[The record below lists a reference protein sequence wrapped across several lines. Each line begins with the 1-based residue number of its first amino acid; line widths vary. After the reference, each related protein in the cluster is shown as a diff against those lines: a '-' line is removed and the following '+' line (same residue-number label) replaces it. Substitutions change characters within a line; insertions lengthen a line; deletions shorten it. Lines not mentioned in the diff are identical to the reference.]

1 MRQAFHSK
9 RIYLPNHRKNYTSP
23 AYMKKILNGQ
33 VKYKRYDDIKFV
45 TVPLYDELEPK
56 NVIEEMKLEKDYPLL
71 W

>member
-1 MRQAFHSK
+1 MRQALYAK

-33 VKYKRYDDIKFV
+33 VKYKRYDDMLMV
-45 TVPLYDELEPK
+45 TVPLYEEFEPQ
-56 NVIEEMKLEKDYPLL
+56 NVIEKMELETKFPKL